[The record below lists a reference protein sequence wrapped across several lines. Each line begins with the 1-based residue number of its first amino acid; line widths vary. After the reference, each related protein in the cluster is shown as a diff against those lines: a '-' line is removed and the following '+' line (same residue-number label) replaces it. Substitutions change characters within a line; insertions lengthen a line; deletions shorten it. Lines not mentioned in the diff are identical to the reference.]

1 MSLIINNEYASSIFV
16 NVKGVIN
23 SCTLINQNQKADTD
37 WIDFTFSDQSQD
49 NSSIYINTDSIPRFI
64 KDILPSINQ
73 TFVLVVGNSDK
84 SFGTNSFNSS
94 ELQALFENHYLKA
107 VFAQNSDIIHPKVIP
122 MPIGIDYHN
131 AWEKPAKNSLGY
143 RITPLLHE
151 RMLNRILRDAPN
163 IENRENLLYCNWHF
177 KLERGDRQDCF
188 EKIDRS
194 LCYFEKQP
202 VNRLQNYRNQANFR
216 YVLSP
221 AGLGIDCYRTWE
233 AISLGCIP
241 IVKRSPLFSQ
251 FTRLP
256 VIIVDDWS
264 EVTADFLDYSFEKL
278 LATEFDYGLI
288 FLQYWQD
295 AIKAS
300 RLPIDTD
307 QYKMTLGDFR
317 NIFSKL

>member
-1 MSLIINNEYASSIFV
+1 M
-16 NVKGVIN
+16 
-23 SCTLINQNQKADTD
+23 
-37 WIDFTFSDQSQD
+37 
-49 NSSIYINTDSIPRFI
+49 IP
-64 KDILPSINQ
+64 L
-73 TFVLVVGNSDK
+73 
-84 SFGTNSFNSS
+84 
-94 ELQALFENHYLKA
+94 
-107 VFAQNSDIIHPKVIP
+107 
-122 MPIGIDYHN
+122 PIGIDYHN
-131 AWEKPAKNSLGY
+131 VWEKPAKNSLGY

-151 RMLNRILRDAPN
+151 RILNRILRDAPL
-163 IENRENLLYCNWHF
+163 IEKRENLLYCNWHF
-177 KLERGDRQDCF
+177 KLDRGDRQDCL

-194 LCYFEKQP
+194 LCYFEKKP
-202 VNRLQNYRNQANFR
+202 VNRLQNYRNQARFR

-221 AGLGIDCYRTWE
+221 SGLGIDCYRTWE

-241 IVKRSPLFSQ
+241 IVKSSPLFSQ

-278 LATEFDYGLI
+278 LATEFDYGVL

-300 RLPIDTD
+300 RLPIEAD

-317 NIFSKL
+317 NNFSKL